1 MSQNVNSIQPNPSDE
16 RHHKNMY
23 IIAGCN
29 GAGKTTAFRR
39 ELSAQLGNPQFVN
52 PDVIAKRID
61 AINQWDA
68 RLSAGRETL
77 LQIEDNLN
85 QGIDFCVETTLTSR
99 SYVSTIKKAH
109 EKDYQVHLYY
119 YWLESAEAS
128 FRRVQQRVLEGQN
141 NSEVDNHSIPEDIIR
156 RRYPKSVDNL
166 VNIFIPIVDSWH
178 VFDNNLGLALPVAD
192 SDRIYDGLMWD
203 VIKNNDPNVSI
214 SSVNI
219 SELVRNIGRRKFS
232 ETVLHDKIQRHES
245 VVYSIEGRVE
255 VFSPEDVLWLYS
267 NLLTDLEEWEI
278 THLKKLA
285 EEGLE
290 QWYYNGKHF
299 PASMILKLYGI
310 NS

>member
-1 MSQNVNSIQPNPSDE
+1 MPQTVNSVQPISAE
-16 RHHKNMY
+16 QQHHKNLY

-29 GAGKTTAFRR
+29 GAGKTTAFRK
-39 ELSAQLGNPQFVN
+39 ELSAQLGNPIFVN

-61 AINQWDA
+61 VDNQWDA
-68 RLSAGRETL
+68 RLQAGRETL
-77 LQIEDNLN
+77 IQIEENLN

-99 SYVSTIKKAH
+99 SYVNMIKDAH
-109 EKDYQVHLYY
+109 EKNYQVHLFY

-128 FRRVQQRVLEGQN
+128 CRRVQQRVLEGQN
-141 NSEVDNHSIPEDIIR
+141 NRNVDNHSIPEDIIR

-178 VFDNNLGLALPVAD
+178 VYDNNLGLALPVAD
-192 SDRIYDGLMWD
+192 SEKVYDPLMWN
-203 VIKNNDPNVSI
+203 VIQNNDPNVSI

-219 SELVRNIGRRKFS
+219 AELVRNIGRRRFS

-267 NLLTDLEEWEI
+267 NLMSDLEGWEI
-278 THLKKLA
+278 VHLKRLA
-285 EEGLE
+285 ELGLE
-290 QWYYNGKHF
+290 QRYTNGKHF